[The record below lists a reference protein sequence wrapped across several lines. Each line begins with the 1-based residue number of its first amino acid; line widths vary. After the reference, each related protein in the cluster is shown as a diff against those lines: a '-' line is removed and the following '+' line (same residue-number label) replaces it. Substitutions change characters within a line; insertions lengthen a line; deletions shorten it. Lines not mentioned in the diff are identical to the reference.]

1 MTARLDIKSY
11 FDVYDDVTRMN
22 KTTNADVKCVAT
34 LQTKTGDYED
44 VSEGSKKW
52 FLKNWKILNPEKDT
66 DVAKKHRNGLLDSMK
81 TLLGLSESQH
91 FAVDVDNTDGISNPV
106 VFYIKEI
113 LTELAGKY
121 NMTLV
126 KALQTIRGP
135 GREKMSFINEAFDD
149 RMDVRNPPSQPL
161 DIPVYLPHLDHPTL
175 SPDKKNRWYSPFN
188 GSALQTLLE
197 DLKNLRE

>member
-1 MTARLDIKSY
+1 MLWSDEMTARLDIKSY

-34 LQTKTGDYED
+34 LQTKTDDYEH
-44 VSEGSKKW
+44 VEEGSKEW
-52 FLKNWKILNPEKDT
+52 FLKNWTILNPEKDT

-91 FAVDVDNTDGISNPV
+91 FVVDVDYTDGISNSV
-106 VFYIKEI
+106 VFYIDEI
-113 LTELAGKY
+113 LTKLAGKY
-121 NMTLV
+121 EMTLAE
-126 KALQTIRGP
+126 ALQTIHDTRL

-149 RMDVRNPPSQPL
+149 QMDLRNPPSKRQRI
-161 DIPVYLPHLDHPTL
+161 DMNL
-175 SPDKKNRWYSPFN
+175 SH
-188 GSALQTLLE
+188 LQTLLE